1 MKNINNIIW
10 NAFLILVL
18 LAGIYGV
25 ALQVIHGHSV
35 TGISNQV
42 PWGVYISA
50 FTFFIGIST
59 GATLIGF
66 IIHVFKRDDLRALEL
81 RAVTISLITLVGAL
95 MFLISDVGSPLK
107 MLKVPF
113 LLRNPTSV
121 FFYSSLSYYA
131 FGSLLLIQFITL
143 VKINNN
149 PQDKKLGNRLK
160 WISLIA
166 FPFAMGIVLVPDG
179 ALFSF
184 VKAREFW
191 NRPLLLPHFANASLV
206 SAMALMVI
214 VSYINVKIKKRELL
228 NLSSKLLMRYLLI
241 FLTAGVLFLDVFDI
255 LVLKYSAKPEGLE
268 AWYLLISEHLFLF
281 LLNILGLLLA
291 LILLLTKKGNEY
303 PRIIISS
310 ILIVLAISA
319 YRYNL
324 IIIGQEAPLFEG
336 DTIERYSPT
345 IIEIIICA
353 GITSFAILAYQIL
366 MQKFEKD
373 DMSLANA

>member
-10 NAFLILVL
+10 NAFLVLVL

-35 TGISNQV
+35 TGISSQV

-81 RAVTISLITLVGAL
+81 RAVTISLITLIGAL

-113 LLRNPTSV
+113 LLRNSTSV
-121 FFYSSLSYYA
+121 FLYSSLSYYA
-131 FGSLLLIQFITL
+131 FGVLLIIQFITL
-143 VKINNN
+143 VKIKNN
-149 PQDKKLGNRLK
+149 PQDNKLANRLK

-228 NLSSKLLMRYLLI
+228 VNSSKILMRYLLI

-255 LVLKYSAKPEGLE
+255 LVLKYSEKPEGIE
-268 AWYLLISEHLFLF
+268 AWHLLTSEHLFLF
-281 LLNILGLLLA
+281 LLNILGLSLA
-291 LILLLTKKGNEY
+291 LILLLTKNGREY
-303 PRIIISS
+303 PRIIISAV
-310 ILIVLAISA
+310 LIVLAISA

-324 IIIGQEAPLFEG
+324 IIIGQEVPLLESEI
-336 DTIERYSPT
+336 IERYSPT

-353 GITSFAILAYQIL
+353 GITSFAILGYQIL
-366 MQKFEKD
+366 VKKFDRDE
-373 DMSLANA
+373 LLLTNA